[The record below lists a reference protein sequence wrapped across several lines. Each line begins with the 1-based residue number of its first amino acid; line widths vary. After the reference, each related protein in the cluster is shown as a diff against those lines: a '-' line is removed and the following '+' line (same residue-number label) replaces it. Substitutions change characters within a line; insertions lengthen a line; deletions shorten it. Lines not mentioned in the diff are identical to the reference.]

1 MSLSEG
7 LKKSYLIKNTCIEQL
22 YEQEQNK
29 TTPQLCYFIKA
40 WDFKSL
46 LFFFFL
52 IPLTLEE

>member
-40 WDFKSL
+40 
-46 LFFFFL
+46 
-52 IPLTLEE
+52 